1 MGDEKKKEKFKN
13 RKFSLKFPSLPS
25 FSLGGLFG
33 AFKFPTFGRLTNP
46 FPSGLYLG
54 GGKLIVVS
62 LGTVALGFIA
72 SLFLLM
78 SKGEQEITWPMTG
91 AVYEAPSMIGARVV
105 DEETPMEASQTLQI
119 NLPGGIR
126 LDEINLVNI
135 SLGKAALATAF
146 SIQGTSTAY
155 ILVDDLIIKNSE
167 FPSMDFANS
176 EIYTINATTSVEAA
190 GHTFN
195 MTATTTIADITVGSG
210 RGVATYDAEDM
221 VVDRIIIECTGT
233 SDCVID
239 TITIDGVKTWIGTF
253 DMDYVKAGTL
263 TMENL
268 RVGDDGDIN
277 SADLVLNSTVYFS
290 TVTDG
295 VVEAP
300 VNIK

>member
-1 MGDEKKKEKFKN
+1 MSDDKQKKFRNK
-13 RKFSLKFPSLPS
+13 KFSLRLPS
-25 FSLGGLFG
+25 FTSIKLGGFG
-33 AFKFPTFGRLTNP
+33 SFKLPVFGKIRNP
-46 FPSGLYLG
+46 FPTGLYLG
-54 GGKLIVVS
+54 GGKLIVISLATVS
-62 LGTVALGFIA
+62 LGFVA
-72 SLFLLM
+72 SMFLLL

-146 SIQGTSTAY
+146 QIAGTSTAY
-155 ILVDDLIIKNSE
+155 IVVDDLIIKNSE

-176 EIYTINATTSVEAA
+176 EFYAINATTSVVAA

-195 MTATTTIADITVGSG
+195 MTATTTLSDITIGSG
-210 RGVATYDAEDM
+210 RGVASYDAKDM
-221 VVDRIIIECTGT
+221 VVDRIIIECTGS

-253 DMDYVKAGTL
+253 DLDYVKAGTL
-263 TMENL
+263 TLETL

-277 SADLVLNSTVYFS
+277 SADLVINSTVYFAS
-290 TVTDG
+290 VTDG
-295 VVEAP
+295 VVEEP